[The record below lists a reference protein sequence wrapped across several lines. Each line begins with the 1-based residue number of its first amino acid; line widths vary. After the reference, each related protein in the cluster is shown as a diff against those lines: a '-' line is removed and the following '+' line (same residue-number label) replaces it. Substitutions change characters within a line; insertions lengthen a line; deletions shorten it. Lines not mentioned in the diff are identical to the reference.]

1 MNPFGAKDV
10 PTEKKAME
18 DDDLP
23 PTQKASPQNLTNQ
36 QATGLTQKV
45 IKIGKAGNYKGNHD
59 DGKNLRNLS
68 EDQ

>member
-1 MNPFGAKDV
+1 MG
-10 PTEKKAME
+10 
-18 DDDLP
+18 DDLP

-36 QATGLTQKV
+36 QATTSMTQKV
-45 IKIGKAGNYKGNHD
+45 IKIGKAGNHKGNHD